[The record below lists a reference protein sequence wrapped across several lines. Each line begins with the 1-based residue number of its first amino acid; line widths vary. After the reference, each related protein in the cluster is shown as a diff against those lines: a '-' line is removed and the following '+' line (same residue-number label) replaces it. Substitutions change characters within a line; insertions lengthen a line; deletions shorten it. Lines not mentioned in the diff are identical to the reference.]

1 MDDGIT
7 PADAR
12 DRLEELEQK
21 VARRETRPGDATA
34 LEDGTPDGATDV
46 PGAAEP
52 PD

>member
-12 DRLEELEQK
+12 DKIEELEQK
-21 VARRETRPGDATA
+21 VAPGEARPGDATV
-34 LEDGTPDGATDV
+34 LEDGTPDGASHV

>member
-12 DRLEELEQK
+12 DRIEELEQK
-21 VARRETRPGDATA
+21 VAPREARPGDATA
-34 LEDGTPDGATDV
+34 LEDGTPDAAADV
-46 PGAAEP
+46 PGAPEP